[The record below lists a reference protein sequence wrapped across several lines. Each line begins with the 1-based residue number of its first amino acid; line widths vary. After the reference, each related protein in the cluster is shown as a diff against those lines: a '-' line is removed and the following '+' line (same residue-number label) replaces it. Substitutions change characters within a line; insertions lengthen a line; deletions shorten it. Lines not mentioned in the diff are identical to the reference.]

1 MTLEISS
8 CTFGYRRGTRVLDGL
23 SLAFTAGNTVL
34 LGPNGAGKSTLLGIA
49 ASALT
54 PRKGYVVLNGL
65 RPDSSATRRRYRRRV
80 GWLPQQV
87 RPVAGLKLREQVAYA
102 GWLKGM
108 SRRTAWDDAMPAL
121 QRVGLGELSM
131 RSSRELSGG
140 QLRRLGI
147 AQTLVH
153 GAKVV
158 LMDEPTAGLDPHQR
172 GVFRDLL
179 GELSAS
185 TSFIVSTHQTED
197 LAESFDSVVV
207 LDHGIVRFQG
217 TVADF
222 LETAPAQAAPGRLA
236 EAAYNQLTQ
245 RGF

>member
-1 MTLEISS
+1 MKLEISH
-8 CTFGYRRGTRVLDGL
+8 CVFGYRRARRVLDDL
-23 SLAFTAGNTVL
+23 SLTFDTGCTVL

-49 ASALT
+49 ATTLT
-54 PRKGYVVLNGL
+54 PASGHVSLNGL
-65 RPDSSATRRRYRRRV
+65 TPGSGKLRKEYRKAV

-108 SRRTAWDDAMPAL
+108 SRRDAWDGAL
-121 QRVGLGELSM
+121 GALRRVGLADLAD
-131 RSSRELSGG
+131 RSGREVSGG

-153 GAKVV
+153 GADVV

-179 GELSAS
+179 RELSED

-197 LAESFDSVVV
+197 LADIFDTVIV
-207 LDHGIVRFQG
+207 LDGGVVRFQG
-217 TVADF
+217 TVPGF
-222 LETAPAQAAPGRLA
+222 LAAAPADAAPGRVA
-236 EAAYNQLTQ
+236 EAAYIGYV
-245 RGF
+245 RGEA